1 MSNEPTEPRSNW
13 TLRLIA
19 PKFNDELYL
28 WMSTIPVVCGLIQF
42 IVSFGYFLRFIGAI
56 CSGASGG
63 GGVVALVAV
72 IFLFLGLI
80 CIVVAFVS
88 GCFYGISSAAML
100 FEQAPW
106 LIYLWLAIVVMGS
119 LFKNTKKVKTIGDNE
134 SEYALTNIYFW
145 GMGATAIIVSII
157 ANDVFTKGLVE
168 TGDGNWL
175 FIPFGLLSCFIAIFQ
190 FFIKPAITSLIVLY
204 IFFFSRVSDE
214 REGIIKQV
222 HNVLKKHD
230 STHRAESIVAENQVD
245 VNVLKKTRHQT
256 SQTNR
261 KPRSKFSVLGYLVIA
276 STIILFGAFLFPE
289 KTKYLASYISPLVST
304 SGFDSLNTVKKET
317 SHNGENSKTTA
328 FSNNKKLPKIPKQ
341 NWNKVFMIP
350 GPNFSFDKL
359 NIRLPYQQLINAARS
374 GDKEA
379 KIQVAILYMHGV
391 RVKHDFQKAE
401 YWFNKSAQ
409 DKHPQGQ
416 KMLAF
421 TYFGT
426 KDKSQNHLAFKYFR
440 AAALQGDLEAQY
452 WTSRL
457 YQNGDGVSRDIEK
470 ADYWNNKAMMQE
482 MGWGE

>member
-1 MSNEPTEPRSNW
+1 MSNEPNESRSNW

-28 WMSTIPVVCGLIQF
+28 WMSTIPVVCGVIPF
-42 IVSFGYFLRFIGAI
+42 IVSFGYYLRFIGLFFV
-56 CSGASGG
+56 GASGSG
-63 GGVVALVAV
+63 GIGALLFV
-72 IFLFLGLI
+72 ILLFLGVI
-80 CIVVAFVS
+80 CLLAAFV
-88 GCFYGISSAAML
+88 GGFAYGIFSVGML

-119 LFKNTKKVKTIGDNE
+119 LFKNTNKVKTKGDNE
-134 SEYALTNIYFW
+134 AKYGLTSMYFW
-145 GMGATAIIVSII
+145 GMPVTAILVFIL
-157 ANDVFTKGLVE
+157 ANYVFTKGLVE
-168 TGDGNWL
+168 TGGGNWF
-175 FIPFGLLSCFIAIFQ
+175 FIPFGLFACFIAIYH

-230 STHRAESIVAENQVD
+230 STRRAESIVAENQVD
-245 VNVLKKTRHQT
+245 VNVLKKTRDQT

-261 KPRSKFSVLGYLVIA
+261 KPRSKLSVLGYLVIA

-317 SHNGENSKTTA
+317 SHNGTNSKTTA
-328 FSNNKKLPKIPKQ
+328 FSNNKKLQKIPKQ

-359 NIRLPYQQLINAARS
+359 NIRLPYRQLINAARS

-391 RVKHDFQKAE
+391 GVKHDFQKAE